1 MSDPVYPLFVYGTL
15 RPGASAFGQVA
26 PFIRSLRTAV
36 LSEAELYDLGPY
48 PMAIPGAG
56 QVVGELLD
64 LEPRVY
70 VYAINSLDRYEGYN
84 PQTDSGLFLRR
95 ETEVTLATGEKVK
108 AWVYVGTPTQVE
120 AGNPVPGGDWLAR

>member
-26 PFIRSLRTAV
+26 PFIRSLQTAV
-36 LSEAELYDLGPY
+36 LSDAQLYDLGPY
-48 PMAIPGAG
+48 PMVVPGAG

-64 LEPRVY
+64 LEPKVY

-95 ETEVTLATGEKVK
+95 ETEVTLETGEIVI

-120 AGNPVPGGDWLAR
+120 AARQVPSGDWLTR